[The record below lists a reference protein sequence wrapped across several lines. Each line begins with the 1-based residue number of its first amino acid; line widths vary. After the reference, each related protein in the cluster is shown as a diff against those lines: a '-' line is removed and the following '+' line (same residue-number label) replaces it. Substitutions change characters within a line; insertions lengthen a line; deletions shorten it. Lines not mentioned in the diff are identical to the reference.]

1 VAYFMNELR
10 PVFYSG
16 RQLAEITNVPVLAIV
31 GMIWIERHM
40 TQQRRALW
48 GYSAATVALVLVAV
62 ITLLIQSPTSHS
74 IHRLLACAS
83 SNERAAPSAGGA
95 LVVSRF
101 AFPHCRKSCAPSAA
115 ARDYAWRQ
123 SANTGS

>member
-40 TQQRRALW
+40 AQQRRALW
-48 GYSAATVALVLVAV
+48 GYSAATVALVL
-62 ITLLIQSPTSHS
+62 
-74 IHRLLACAS
+74 
-83 SNERAAPSAGGA
+83 
-95 LVVSRF
+95 
-101 AFPHCRKSCAPSAA
+101 
-115 ARDYAWRQ
+115 WR
-123 SANTGS
+123 